1 MTTADTLLDRARERT
16 GLDDFGDDS
25 FHDGLVALIEGAEQS
40 GTYNELGMAVL
51 NDQSVE
57 FLSNRLAVE
66 DWYRRHPEIDE
77 QEIGAPL
84 FGLGLPR
91 TGSTAL
97 SFLLGEDARF
107 RSLRTW
113 ETNSPTPP
121 PDPATCDT
129 DPRIAEA
136 AARISLMDEMAPK
149 FKSMLPSS
157 PTGPNECLQ
166 LLALDFRSAMF
177 SAFGDNRHYD
187 DWLARCDMTTAY
199 RYHERVLK
207 LLQWKFEF
215 RPWRLKTPAHMHS
228 IDALLEVYPDARFV
242 MTHRDIAQVIPSV
255 VSLMDATSEFLRAG
269 PLAPDFAAKEA
280 AFWERGMRALLAYR
294 DDGNEERFHD
304 IDFTDMRTDPIGE
317 MRALYD
323 WLDVELTDDVAGRMT
338 AWWAD
343 NAGAARHEKQG
354 VHQYSPEDYGIDLDR
369 LRSQFAFYND
379 RFIATAEETSTPG
392 ESS

>member
-1 MTTADTLLDRARERT
+1 MNSVDSLLAQARERT

-25 FHDGLVALIEGAEQS
+25 FHEGLVALIEGAEKAE
-40 GTYNELGMAVL
+40 TYNELGIAVL

-57 FLSNRLAVE
+57 FLSNRLAIE
-66 DWYRRHPEIDE
+66 DWYRRHPEIGE
-77 QEIGAPL
+77 QDIGAPL

-97 SFLLGEDARF
+97 SFLLGEDPRF
-107 RSLRTW
+107 RSLLTW
-113 ETNSPTPP
+113 ETNSPAPP
-121 PDPATCDT
+121 PDPATYDT

-149 FKSMLPSS
+149 FRSMLPNA

-177 SAFGDNRHYD
+177 TAFGDNRHYD
-187 DWLARCDMTTAY
+187 EWFAQCDMGSAY

-215 RPWRLKTPAHMHS
+215 RPWRLKTPAHMQS
-228 IDALLEVYPDARFV
+228 IDALLDVYPDAQFV
-242 MTHRDIAQVIPSV
+242 MTHRDVAQVIPSV
-255 VSLMDATSEFLRAG
+255 VSLKDATTEYLRDG
-269 PLAPDFAAKEA
+269 PLAADFAANEA
-280 AFWERGMRALLAYR
+280 AFWERGMRKLLAYR
-294 DDGNEERFHD
+294 DDGNEDRFFD
-304 IDFTDMRTDPIGE
+304 IDFVALRSDPISE

-323 WLDVELTDDVAGRMT
+323 WTGIELTDEVVARMT
-338 AWWAD
+338 AWWENNSGD
-343 NAGAARHEKQG
+343 ARREKQG
-354 VHQYSPEDYGIDLDR
+354 VHEYTPEQYGIDLDG
-369 LRSQFAFYND
+369 LRAQFAFYND
-379 RFIATAEETSTPG
+379 RFITTPDASTGG